1 MSYIL
6 DALRKSDL
14 QRQRGATPTLLT
26 AQATAAESRRP
37 ENWIYGLI
45 AAVLVGA
52 GIVIGWLY
60 PWQSEPPTS
69 AGETI
74 AAKPLDSGPRQ
85 TTPAAVTPAAGPVP
99 PDPSRNQV
107 QEMPVRKQAAQAA
120 PASTG
125 PAATHDRPAPSLSNA
140 ETRGMPPN
148 AVTTAPELAP
158 TPVPEKPVTA
168 GLTDSASEQRA
179 MTMSELPLAIRQELP
194 SMQISLHL
202 YSTRPKNSFVSIDNR
217 TLREGEEL
225 APGIRLE
232 QITPDGMIFSYKG
245 YRFRRGVQQ

>member
-6 DALRKSDL
+6 DALRKSDQ
-14 QRQRGATPTLLT
+14 QRQRGVTPTLLT
-26 AQATAAESRRP
+26 AQAIAAEPGRP
-37 ENWIYGLI
+37 ENWVYGLI

-52 GIVIGWLY
+52 GIVIGWLH
-60 PWQSEPPTS
+60 PWQSEPPAPEGATV
-69 AGETI
+69 AREVI
-74 AAKPLDSGPRQ
+74 AAKSRESSPRP
-85 TTPAAVTPAAGPVP
+85 TAPAPVTAAPEPVSK
-99 PDPSRNQV
+99 DRNRNQA
-107 QEMPVRKQAAQAA
+107 R
-120 PASTG
+120 
-125 PAATHDRPAPSLSNA
+125 DRPAPSVSNG

-148 AVTTAPELAP
+148 AVATAPEVAP

-179 MTMSELPLAIRQELP
+179 MTMGELPLAIRQELP

-202 YSTRPKNSFVSIDNR
+202 YSTRPWNSFVSINNQM
-217 TLREGEEL
+217 LQEGAYP
-225 APGIRLE
+225 APGLRLE

>member
-6 DALRKSDL
+6 DALRKSDQ

-26 AQATAAESRRP
+26 AQVMAAEPRRP

-52 GIVIGWLY
+52 GILIGWLQ
-60 PWQSEPPTS
+60 PWQSEPPVPEG
-69 AGETI
+69 APIAREVI
-74 AAKPLDSGPRQ
+74 AAKSRESSPRP
-85 TTPAAVTPAAGPVP
+85 TAPAPVTAAPEPVST
-99 PDPSRNQV
+99 DTNRNQA
-107 QEMPVRKQAAQAA
+107 R
-120 PASTG
+120 
-125 PAATHDRPAPSLSNA
+125 DRPAPSLSNA
-140 ETRGMPPN
+140 GTRGMPPN
-148 AVTTAPELAP
+148 AVTTAREVAP
-158 TPVPEKPVTA
+158 TPVPENPATA
-168 GLTDSASEQRA
+168 GLTDPASEQRA
-179 MTMSELPLAIRQELP
+179 MTMGELPLSIRRELP

-217 TLREGEEL
+217 TLREGEDL

>member
-6 DALRKSDL
+6 DALRKSDQ

-26 AQATAAESRRP
+26 AQVMAAEPRRP

-52 GIVIGWLY
+52 GIVIGWLH
-60 PWQSEPPTS
+60 PWQSEPP
-69 AGETI
+69 APEGANVAREVI
-74 AAKPLDSGPRQ
+74 AAKSRESNPRP
-85 TTPAAVTPAAGPVP
+85 TAPAPVTAAPEPVSK
-99 PDPSRNQV
+99 DRNRNQA
-107 QEMPVRKQAAQAA
+107 R
-120 PASTG
+120 
-125 PAATHDRPAPSLSNA
+125 DRPAPSISNA

-148 AVTTAPELAP
+148 AVTTAPEVAP
-158 TPVPEKPVTA
+158 TAVPEKPVTA
-168 GLTDSASEQRA
+168 GLADSASEQRA
-179 MTMSELPLAIRQELP
+179 MTMGELPLAIRQELP

-202 YSTRPKNSFVSIDNR
+202 YSTRPWNSFVSINNQM
-217 TLREGEEL
+217 LQEGAYP
-225 APGIRLE
+225 APGLRLE